1 MVSWLEELDRREV
14 AAREEIAELR
24 VRIDELTRRRA
35 EREDVL
41 SRLQITRETMTE
53 ILSGDETVSVAG
65 AEADAGE
72 AEMEEPRLLAPSPVG
87 VRLVPQWTPGLAVG
101 VLPGFRTGTSSRS

>member
-1 MVSWLEELDRREV
+1 MVSWLEELDRRET
-14 AAREEIAELR
+14 AAREEIAELPDQ
-24 VRIDELTRRRA
+24 IGELTSRLA

-53 ILSGDETVSVAG
+53 ILSGDDTVSVAG

-72 AEMEEPRLLAPSPVG
+72 AEMEEPRLPVGSPVG

-101 VLPGFRTGTSSRS
+101 VLPACS